1 MASHLGN
8 VSQSAAGMA
17 ASEVTSGNFSFGN
30 ISEGN
35 SQISNSHM
43 LQHSNAASYKANSFQ
58 MMDGRSEITT
68 MSDGS
73 QIANVATSNIPTS
86 INLAQARSNQMSQ
99 MASESYQSGLNL
111 TEASSSSLSSASR
124 SMVSLSDTL
133 SKLESSGDAANLGI
147 SSEQSQAIHHGKQL
161 VKDFV
166 KQTGIEES
174 KAAQLLGSV
183 SVGNSKGLGLIS
195 GSVGMSGDMSAKEQ
209 ELYNK
214 AQRFA
219 EENNYQDALRNA
231 SQASKQLSHS
241 VSDESARR
249 LAEDVS
255 GSYEQGISQRSE
267 AAKSFSQSE
276 QYQRQSME
284 TLSNSASINFNAN
297 QQFVEW
303 VAEQPADNTGG
314 GTIGMREATRI
325 VSTNPAIAQGHAER
339 FLASQGLNPGS
350 SVASSAASIRGGYDK
365 EQSHQV
371 HAVTR
376 QSMDDVRANASSMG
390 SSTHGGA
397 TRERVEGQLNHGH
410 GEMQQGVSGIQN
422 HGSYLK
428 STVFQE
434 QDKGV
439 IRRVGARGIKEA
451 AALIPGYG
459 EAQQK

>member
-1 MASHLGN
+1 
-8 VSQSAAGMA
+8 
-17 ASEVTSGNFSFGN
+17 
-30 ISEGN
+30 
-35 SQISNSHM
+35 
-43 LQHSNAASYKANSFQ
+43 
-58 MMDGRSEITT
+58 
-68 MSDGS
+68 
-73 QIANVATSNIPTS
+73 
-86 INLAQARSNQMSQ
+86 
-99 MASESYQSGLNL
+99 
-111 TEASSSSLSSASR
+111 
-124 SMVSLSDTL
+124 
-133 SKLESSGDAANLGI
+133 
-147 SSEQSQAIHHGKQL
+147 
-161 VKDFV
+161 
-166 KQTGIEES
+166 
-174 KAAQLLGSV
+174 
-183 SVGNSKGLGLIS
+183 
-195 GSVGMSGDMSAKEQ
+195 
-209 ELYNK
+209 
-214 AQRFA
+214 
-219 EENNYQDALRNA
+219 
-231 SQASKQLSHS
+231 
-241 VSDESARR
+241 
-249 LAEDVS
+249 
-255 GSYEQGISQRSE
+255 
-267 AAKSFSQSE
+267 
-276 QYQRQSME
+276 
-284 TLSNSASINFNAN
+284 
-297 QQFVEW
+297 
-303 VAEQPADNTGG
+303 
-314 GTIGMREATRI
+314 MREATRI